1 MYYLTPSSKAG
12 GWQGGRHLCTAT
24 QQRLTYG
31 KAKERR
37 VALNAYRDSNVSHQ
51 NGSVISEVQKK
62 LRVT

>member
-1 MYYLTPSSKAG
+1 MCYLTPFSKAG
-12 GWQGGRHLCTAT
+12 GGGGEGISA
-24 QQRLTYG
+24 QQHSKGLPMG
-31 KAKERR
+31 KQEERR